1 MTLIT
6 DLCTST
12 NLHRF
17 TESLNMAGIYIH
29 IPFCKKACHYCNF
42 HFSTGTELMDQ
53 MVSAICLE
61 ISMRKEEQTEE
72 INTIYFGG
80 GTPSILPAD
89 AISKMLKI
97 IRKNYQVSN
106 DPEITLEANPDDI
119 CTAKAIAWK
128 EMGINRFSIGIQSFD
143 QQYLEWMNRAHDAEQ
158 SYRCIEEI
166 RNAGFDNFSIDLIYG
181 TPGQSNG
188 EWTNDVQKAIEL
200 KIPHLSCY
208 ALTVEEDTALHH
220 LIKKWKKEKVDADEQ
235 SFRFETL
242 MMMTENAGYHHYEIS
257 NFALPGK
264 ESRHNSA
271 YWEGIPY
278 LGFGPSAHSFSG
290 NTRSWNI
297 SHNPDYINSILKGIR
312 PCSAETLTPIDTLNE
327 YIMTSLRSSKG
338 IHRENIINRW
348 GTDYAQQIEENITP
362 YVNKGLAMLTN
373 EGWKLTPQ
381 GKFLADGIASDLF
394 FLRDN
399 Q

>member
-1 MTLIT
+1 
-6 DLCTST
+6 
-12 NLHRF
+12 
-17 TESLNMAGIYIH
+17 MAGIYIH

-42 HFSTGTELMDQ
+42 HFSTGTDLMDQ

-61 ISMRKEEQTEE
+61 ISMRKEEQSEE
-72 INTIYFGG
+72 VNTIYFGG

-89 AISKMLKI
+89 AIRKMLKI
-97 IRKNYQVSN
+97 ILNNYQVSN
-106 DPEITLEANPDDI
+106 EPEITLEANPDDI
-119 CTAKAIAWK
+119 STEKAAAWK

-143 QQYLEWMNRAHDAEQ
+143 QQYLKWMNRAHDAEQ
-158 SYRCIEEI
+158 SFRCIDVI

-181 TPGQSNG
+181 TPGQTIG
-188 EWTNDVQKAIEL
+188 EWTNDVQQAIEL

-220 LIKKWKKEKVDADEQ
+220 LIKRGKKEKVDADEQ
-235 SFRFETL
+235 ALRFETL
-242 MMMTENAGYHHYEIS
+242 LEMTESAGYHHYEIS

-278 LGFGPSAHSFSG
+278 LGFGPSAHSFSE

-297 SHNPDYINSILKGIR
+297 AHNPNYVNAILKGIR
-312 PCSAETLTPIDTLNE
+312 PCTAETLSPMDTLNE

-338 IHRENIINRW
+338 IYRANIINRW
-348 GTDYAQQIEENITP
+348 GKVYAQQIEENIAP
-362 YVNKGLAMLTN
+362 YLTKGLAVLTN
-373 EGWKLTPQ
+373 EGWKLTSQ
-381 GKFLADGIASDLF
+381 GKFLADGIASNLF
-394 FLRDN
+394 FLREN